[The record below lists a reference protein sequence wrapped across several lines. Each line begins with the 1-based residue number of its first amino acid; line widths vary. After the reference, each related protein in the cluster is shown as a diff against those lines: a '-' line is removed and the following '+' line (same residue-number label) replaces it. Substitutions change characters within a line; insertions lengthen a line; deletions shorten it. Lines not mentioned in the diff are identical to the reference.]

1 MNQII
6 DYYNELAEKY
16 DADRFE
22 NTYGKFIDF
31 QERRIL
37 DQLLDAKNEVV
48 LDLACGSG
56 RFMNYATIGVDASEE
71 MLKISSVKYPEK
83 TFHLSDAE
91 HIPMSDNSIDT
102 IITFHF
108 FMHLNSDKVKSILK
122 ECHRVLKPK
131 GRIIFDIPSAK
142 RRSFIRYKKSGWHGN
157 FALTNREIKELSSE
171 FIISRSFGILFI
183 PIHRI
188 PVRFRNLFIGLD
200 KILSNSF
207 LKEYSSYQILELVKK

>member
-1 MNQII
+1 MDQII
-6 DYYNELAEKY
+6 HYYDKLAEKY
-16 DADRFE
+16 DSDRFE

-37 DQLLDAKNEVV
+37 DRLLADKKETI

-56 RFMNYATIGVDASEE
+56 RFMNYANVGVDASEE
-71 MLKISSVKYPEK
+71 MLKIANDKFPEK
-83 TFHLSDAE
+83 LFHKSDAE
-91 HIPMSDNSIDT
+91 HIPIPDNTFDT

-108 FMHLNSDKVKSILK
+108 FMHLDKEKVQNILK
-122 ECHRVLKPK
+122 ECYRVLKPN

-157 FALTNREIKELSSE
+157 FALTNKQIKELSSE
-171 FIISRSFGILFI
+171 FNVTRSFGILFI

-188 PVRFRNLFIGLD
+188 PVRLRNFFVGLD
-200 KILSNSF
+200 RILSNSF
-207 LKEYSSYQILELVKK
+207 LKEYSSYQIVELTKK

>member
-1 MNQII
+1 MDQIV
-6 DYYNELAEKY
+6 DYYDKLAEKY
-16 DADRFE
+16 DSDRFE

-37 DQLLDAKNEVV
+37 DRLLANKKETI

-56 RFMNYATIGVDASEE
+56 RFMNYANVGVDASEE
-71 MLKISSVKYPEK
+71 MLKIANDKFPEK
-83 TFHLSDAE
+83 LFHKSDAE
-91 HIPMSDNSIDT
+91 HIPIPDNTFDT

-108 FMHLNSDKVKSILK
+108 FMHLDKEKVQNILK
-122 ECHRVLKPK
+122 ECYRVLKPN

-157 FALTNREIKELSSE
+157 FALTNKQIKELSSE
-171 FIISRSFGILFI
+171 FNVTRSFGILFI

-188 PVRFRNLFIGLD
+188 PVRLRNIFIGLD
-200 KILSNSF
+200 RILSNSF

>member
-1 MNQII
+1 MDQIV
-6 DYYNELAEKY
+6 DYYDKLAEKY
-16 DADRFE
+16 DSDRFE

-37 DQLLDAKNEVV
+37 DRLLADKKETI

-56 RFMNYATIGVDASEE
+56 RFMNYANVGVDASEE
-71 MLKISSVKYPEK
+71 MLKIASEKYPDK

-91 HIPMSDNSIDT
+91 HIPIPDNTFDT

-108 FMHLNSDKVKSILK
+108 FMHLDHSKVQKVLN
-122 ECHRVLKPK
+122 ECHRVLKNN

-157 FALTNREIKELSSE
+157 FALTNKQIKELSSE
-171 FIISRSFGILFI
+171 FNVTRSFGILFI

-188 PVRFRNLFIGLD
+188 PVRLRNFFVGLD
-200 KILSNSF
+200 RILSNSF
-207 LKEYSSYQILELVKK
+207 LKEYSSYQIVELVKK